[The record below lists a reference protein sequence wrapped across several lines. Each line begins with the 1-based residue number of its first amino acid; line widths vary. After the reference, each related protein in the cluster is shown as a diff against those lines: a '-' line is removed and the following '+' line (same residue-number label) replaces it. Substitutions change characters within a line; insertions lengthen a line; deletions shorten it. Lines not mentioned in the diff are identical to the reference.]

1 MNLLFTDVETGGL
14 KAGQHSLLQVALVAI
29 KDGIESGRIDFFI
42 SQDSYIVTPEA
53 LKINKLDLLQVKK
66 DGFSPSR
73 ACQLIIDFIVKHFGI
88 ERPILVGHNVNFDK
102 DFLSVL
108 FEENGL
114 NIEKYIGHR
123 MIDTM
128 SLLWG
133 LYDVGKIPF
142 EACNSKGA
150 FDYFNIIVNKLHNA
164 LDDTLAT
171 VQLYYKILGLLK

>member
-14 KAGQHSLLQVALVAI
+14 KAGKHSLLQVALVAV
-29 KDGIESGRIDFFI
+29 KDGVENGRIDFFI
-42 SQDSYIVTPEA
+42 SQDNYTVTPEA

-66 DGFSPSR
+66 EGVSPER
-73 ACQLIIDFIVKHFGI
+73 ACQLIIEFIAKYFGT
-88 ERPILVGHNVNFDK
+88 EKPILVGHNVNFDK
-102 DFLSVL
+102 GFLSVL
-108 FEENGL
+108 FEENGI
-114 NIEKYIGHR
+114 NIEKYISHR

-133 LYDVGKIPF
+133 LYDVGKVPF

-150 FDYFNIIVNKLHNA
+150 FEYFNIIVDKLHDA

-171 VQLYYKILGLLK
+171 VQLYYKILELLK